1 MAAGTLAV
9 ISLIADLFKA
19 KAEADEASI
28 QEQVEKFNASLAE
41 QRAGLIRA
49 NNALSQL
56 QARKRLK
63 LVTGKQ
69 RALFSKAGVTFS
81 GSPNNVIEDTISE
94 LELDISLLSF
104 NNMVKAKGFESEA
117 EQRRTA
123 GRQALRRGQLRV
135 GQTLLTSV
143 GGFGSKFLVSD
154 SSAGTPAKEKIGE

>member
-9 ISLIADLFKA
+9 ISLISSLFKA

-28 QEQVEKFNASLAE
+28 QDQIEKFNASLDE
-41 QRAGLIRA
+41 QQAGMIRE

-81 GSPNNVIEDTISE
+81 GSPNNVIEDTVSE
-94 LELDISLLSF
+94 LELNISILNF
-104 NNMVKAKGFESEA
+104 NNMVKAKGFESKA
-117 EQRRTA
+117 ERRRTA
-123 GRQALRRGQLRV
+123 GRQALRSGQLRS
-135 GQTLLTSV
+135 GQTLLTSI

-154 SSAGTPAKEKIGE
+154 SSTDTNAKEKLGE